1 MRLGHAQGAF
11 SHGRQREIFGDF
23 GAFCWEG
30 GVRALRI
37 VLELF
42 AQLHLKGEISVQSHK
57 RGSTAREQARRF
69 DRAKGRSQ
77 ASKKRTNA

>member
-11 SHGRQREIFGDF
+11 SYGRQREIFGDF
-23 GAFCWEG
+23 GAFRWG

-69 DRAKGRSQ
+69 DRAKGRS
-77 ASKKRTNA
+77 